1 MEEFK
6 VGDIVVRK
14 SYGGD
19 VFFKIMEIVKRQ
31 DGTNLYILKGTN
43 YRLVADALEND
54 LEKPP
59 ISKITKDDDE
69 TNKKVNTM
77 IKRAVLQRR
86 AQGTFQRIDMPS
98 QNSNVTFGRPGK
110 VLHIDGDEEYLNI
123 CLKGYRQLG
132 IEAQGR
138 FVPEVR
144 QPDVVMDLLNQVRPD
159 ILVLTGHD
167 AMIKG
172 SQNYKSIDNYRNS
185 RYFVEAVRRA
195 REYEPSYDDLV
206 IFAGAC
212 QSFYEA
218 LIEAG
223 ANFASSPNRVFIHA
237 MDPVFICGKVAF
249 SSIAKFLN
257 PREIVEST
265 ITGIKGIGGLET
277 RGKYRE
283 GLPKSP
289 YV

>member
-19 VFFKIMEIVKRQ
+19 VYFKIMEIVKKQ
-31 DGTNLYILKGTN
+31 DGSNLYILKGTN
-43 YRLVADALEND
+43 YRLIADAQEED

-59 ISKITKDDDE
+59 MSKITKDEDE
-69 TNKKVNTM
+69 SLKRVNTL
-77 IKRAVLQRR
+77 IKKAVLQRR
-86 AQGTFQRIDMPS
+86 NQGTFQRINTPS
-98 QNSNVTFGRPGK
+98 NNSNITFGRPGK
-110 VLHIDGDEEYLNI
+110 VLHIDGDMEYLNI
-123 CLKGYRQLG
+123 CLKGYKQLG
-132 IEAQGR
+132 IEAYGR

-144 QPDVVMDLLNQVRPD
+144 QPDVVLELLNEIRPD

-167 AMIKG
+167 AMLKG
-172 SQNYKSIDNYRNS
+172 SQDYKSLDSYRNS

-237 MDPVFICGKVAF
+237 MDPVFICEKIAF
-249 SSIAKFLN
+249 SSISKFLN
-257 PREIVEST
+257 PKEIVDST

-289 YV
+289 YA

>member
-6 VGDIVVRK
+6 VGDIVIRK

-19 VFFKIMEIVKRQ
+19 VYFKIMEIVKKQ

-43 YRLVADALEND
+43 YRLIADAQEED

-59 ISKITKDDDE
+59 ISKISKEEDE
-69 TNKKVNTM
+69 SLKRVNTL
-77 IKRAVLQRR
+77 IKKAVLQRR
-86 AQGTFQRIDMPS
+86 NQGTFQRINTPNV
-98 QNSNVTFGRPGK
+98 NSSVTFGRPGK
-110 VLHIDGDEEYLNI
+110 VLHIDGDMEYLNI
-123 CLKGYRQLG
+123 CLKGYKQLG
-132 IEAQGR
+132 IEAYGR

-144 QPDVVMDLLNQVRPD
+144 QPDVVLELLNEIRPD

-167 AMIKG
+167 AMLKG
-172 SQNYKSIDNYRNS
+172 SQDYKNLDSYRNS

-237 MDPVFICGKVAF
+237 MDPVFVCEKIAF

-257 PREIVEST
+257 PKEIVDST

>member
-19 VFFKIMEIVKRQ
+19 VYFKIMEIVKKQ
-31 DGTNLYILKGTN
+31 DGSNLYILKGTN
-43 YRLVADALEND
+43 YRLIADAQEED

-59 ISKITKDDDE
+59 MSKITKDEDE
-69 TNKKVNTM
+69 SLKKVNTL
-77 IKRAVLQRR
+77 IKKAVLQRR
-86 AQGTFQRIDMPS
+86 NQGTFQRINTPS
-98 QNSNVTFGRPGK
+98 TNSNITFGRPGK
-110 VLHIDGDEEYLNI
+110 VLHIDGDMEYLNI
-123 CLKGYRQLG
+123 CLKGYKQLG
-132 IEAQGR
+132 IEAYGR

-144 QPDVVMDLLNQVRPD
+144 QPDVVLELLNEIRPD

-167 AMIKG
+167 AMLKG
-172 SQNYKSIDNYRNS
+172 SQDYKSLDSYRNS

-237 MDPVFICGKVAF
+237 MDPVFICEKIAF
-249 SSIAKFLN
+249 SSISKFLN
-257 PREIVEST
+257 PKEIVDST

-289 YV
+289 YA